1 MNRKNVL
8 TNAVCI
14 GKFNPG
20 ILNLNFLKENNIYI
34 PKEEVSKPVITPFM
48 VNLKY
53 DDLEFFIEIERF
65 QITKINIEEEFKDDA
80 IKIMYN
86 YLRILEFTPISL
98 IGINFISDV
107 SINNLEKLIENLEN
121 DKNITDTLKTKEFLF
136 VPRIRKHEKGYEY
149 LNWNIEVKQTDVKD
163 LVKRIII
170 SKQDKDKFRISSNF
184 EIKNI
189 KNYKDLS
196 YFIENFEKMKEE
208 HTKIIIN
215 FFGD

>member
-1 MNRKNVL
+1 M
-8 TNAVCI
+8 
-14 GKFNPG
+14 
-20 ILNLNFLKENNIYI
+20 
-34 PKEEVSKPVITPFM
+34 
-48 VNLKY
+48 
-53 DDLEFFIEIERF
+53 
-65 QITKINIEEEFKDDA
+65 
-80 IKIMYN
+80 
-86 YLRILEFTPISL
+86 
-98 IGINFISDV
+98 
-107 SINNLEKLIENLEN
+107 
-121 DKNITDTLKTKEFLF
+121 
-136 VPRIRKHEKGYEY
+136 
-149 LNWNIEVKQTDVKD
+149 KD